1 MRDRDLQYRGR
12 RAAERER
19 YLAVNALAFPDA
31 ENRRRDYENLILDRF
46 EPGRHPPT
54 RRAQALDIA
63 WANRDRAF
71 GQARTTTNGPKK
83 HKQQPSSRA
92 EDCNER

>member
-31 ENRRRDYENLILDRF
+31 AHRWHTYENLILDRF
-46 EPGRHPPT
+46 GPGRQFPPIHRT
-54 RRAQALDIA
+54 QALDIA
-63 WANRDRAF
+63 WANRDI